1 MRSLDFY
8 YTIHHHH
15 QSITFSPSHPFVLS
29 ISLPSHPLILTSSLL
44 PSPNPQI
51 STINTNL
58 SIQMQQAI
66 SNNLFRAPVFR
77 HETNPVDFLL
87 IRTKISQT
95 AMSFVVK
102 IIPKVGKESFCII
115 GSLCTRFIRGV
126 IFPVIVVI
134 PPALVFTHISSRN
147 VYPT

>member
-1 MRSLDFY
+1 
-8 YTIHHHH
+8 
-15 QSITFSPSHPFVLS
+15 
-29 ISLPSHPLILTSSLL
+29 
-44 PSPNPQI
+44 
-51 STINTNL
+51 
-58 SIQMQQAI
+58 MQQAI

-115 GSLCTRFIRGV
+115 GSLCMRFIRGV
-126 IFPVIVVI
+126 IFPVVFVNS
-134 PPALVFTHISSRN
+134 PALVVTHISSPYI
-147 VYPT
+147 YPI